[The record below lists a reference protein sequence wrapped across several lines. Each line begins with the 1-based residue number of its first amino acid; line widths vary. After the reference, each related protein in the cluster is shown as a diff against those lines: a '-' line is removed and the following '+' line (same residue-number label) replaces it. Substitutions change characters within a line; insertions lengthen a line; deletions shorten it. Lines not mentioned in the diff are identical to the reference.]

1 MISSVI
7 DHLDLNG
14 KALSLFAT
22 SGGSSYD
29 RSQSYV
35 ERAVKENGYD
45 VQVNPGTV
53 LNSDSQVQ
61 PWLQQLNLN

>member
-14 KALSLFAT
+14 KTLSLFAT
-22 SGGSSYD
+22 SGGSPYD

-35 ERAVKENGYD
+35 ERTVKENDYN
-45 VQVNPGTV
+45 VQVNPGAV
-53 LNSDSQVQ
+53 LNSDSQV
-61 PWLQQLNLN
+61 